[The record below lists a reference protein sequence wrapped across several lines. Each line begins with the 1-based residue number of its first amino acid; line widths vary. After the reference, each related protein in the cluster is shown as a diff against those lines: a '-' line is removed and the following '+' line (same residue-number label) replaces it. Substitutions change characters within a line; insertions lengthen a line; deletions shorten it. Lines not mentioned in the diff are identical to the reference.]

1 MGENIQQRLRSSA
14 CQTEVNQNA
23 DGSDEHAVKSKV
35 RLCFPRRP
43 YAEQKGHHKRTGN
56 CRIHSRFF
64 AEESRRWNEDGKNAQ
79 LGEKTSHENSY
90 PSDPAHESPPMMS
103 IRTLK
108 YSRRRIPMRVLTTAS
123 AILLA
128 GVLASAQAPT
138 PNPTNKTGVIGLMH
152 AIHSTNDAAKTL
164 EFYSAVF
171 GLTGRVGP
179 FQSTGPQI
187 LTDSPGA
194 TLQVAMTRIN
204 GAFNFELT
212 QFGNIERQLN
222 KQPEIADPGAP
233 MLKFI
238 VRDIDAIVAAAK
250 KVNAPII
257 TKGGAPIVVPTSLG
271 KTKAI
276 IMRDPNGYFVEAIQ
290 GMPAADSQQGP
301 VIGAILGLTIRDMD
315 ETLKYWNGILGLEL
329 EAEKNFSNDTAMLD
343 LMGLP
348 KGASYRMAGGLISGS
363 KARIEMIEI

>member
-1 MGENIQQRLRSSA
+1 
-14 CQTEVNQNA
+14 
-23 DGSDEHAVKSKV
+23 
-35 RLCFPRRP
+35 
-43 YAEQKGHHKRTGN
+43 
-56 CRIHSRFF
+56 
-64 AEESRRWNEDGKNAQ
+64 
-79 LGEKTSHENSY
+79 
-90 PSDPAHESPPMMS
+90 
-103 IRTLK
+103 
-108 YSRRRIPMRVLTTAS
+108 MRVPTTAVT
-123 AILLA
+123 ILLA

-233 MLKFI
+233 MMKFI

-276 IMRDPNGYFVEAIQ
+276 IMRDPDGYFVEAIQ

-301 VIGAILGLTIRDMD
+301 VIGAIMGLTIRDMD

-329 EAEKNFSNDTAMLD
+329 EAEKDFSNDTAMLD

-363 KARIEMIEI
+363 KARIEMIEIKGVPRKPFDLRVTDANACGMALNIGHIRDLLARIKQNNGRVLSRNGELVEWSNTIRNVFVKDPNGLNLELVGSADPNL